1 MRLTLLV
8 ERQTYRVFPSFGR
21 LHMAFLKFSNKIEQA
36 LCLSTVGISL
46 LFVVLSLTA
55 LFTANKTLM
64 LVAAILLLLSILL
77 TVGLLVYPEFF
88 QKSSDE

>member
-1 MRLTLLV
+1 
-8 ERQTYRVFPSFGR
+8 
-21 LHMAFLKFSNKIEQA
+21 MAFLKFSNKIEQA

>member
-1 MRLTLLV
+1 MRLTLLG
-8 ERQTYRVFPSFGR
+8 ERQTYHAFSSFGR
-21 LHMAFLKFSNKIEQA
+21 LHMAFLNVSNKTEQA
-36 LCLSTVGISL
+36 LCLSAVGISL

-55 LFTANKTLM
+55 IFTANKTLM

-88 QKSSDE
+88 RKSSDE

>member
-1 MRLTLLV
+1 
-8 ERQTYRVFPSFGR
+8 
-21 LHMAFLKFSNKIEQA
+21 MAFLNFSNKIEQA

-64 LVAAILLLLSILL
+64 LVAAILLLFSILL

-88 QKSSDE
+88 RKSSDE

>member
-1 MRLTLLV
+1 MRLTLLG
-8 ERQTYRVFPSFGR
+8 ERQTYHAFSSFGR
-21 LHMAFLKFSNKIEQA
+21 LHMAFLNFSNKIEQA
-36 LCLSTVGISL
+36 LCLSIVGISL

-64 LVAAILLLLSILL
+64 LVAAILLLFSILL

-88 QKSSDE
+88 GKSSDE

>member
-1 MRLTLLV
+1 
-8 ERQTYRVFPSFGR
+8 
-21 LHMAFLKFSNKIEQA
+21 MAFLNFSDKIEQG
-36 LCLSTVGISL
+36 LCLSAVGISL

-64 LVAAILLLLSILL
+64 LVAAILLLLSIFL
-77 TVGLLVYPEFF
+77 TIGLLIHTGFF